1 MNRLTDNTVAQTFCS
16 VKSQFNTQLPLL
28 PDSLRHHSN
37 YTRKR
42 IVGNRGKVWRETGYY
57 GVSSYYRILTK
68 GLFIKRRDQVRDF
81 LKDVLGFTVAQREL
95 TLRLLEFWSHYGKV
109 YPKIALLCEEPGCS
123 KATAWRT
130 VAILEGQGLI
140 ERVNRI
146 MKPTRRQI
154 SNLYLLH
161 KLLLLIARYLAEHGQ
176 AFYEKWL
183 QPYLVL
189 PGRLF
194 WGGIY
199 RVLEARVGPG
209 GLTLV
214 GL

>member
-1 MNRLTDNTVAQTFCS
+1 MRTVNAPSTVAQTFWP
-16 VKSQFNTQLPLL
+16 VKSINSQLPLPL
-28 PDSLRHHSN
+28 SKGMRHHSN
-37 YTRKR
+37 SRPKY
-42 IVGNRGKVWRETGYY
+42 IIGNRDKVWRETGYY
-57 GVSSYYRILTK
+57 GVSSDYRILTK

-81 LKDVLGFTVAQREL
+81 LKYVLGFTVAQRDF

-130 VAILEGQGLI
+130 VAILEGLGLI

-161 KLLLLIARYLAEHGQ
+161 GLILLIARYLAEHGV
-176 AFYEKWL
+176 AFWEKWL
-183 QPYLVL
+183 RPALTM
-189 PGRLF
+189 PGQQF
-194 WGGIY
+194 WSQVFQTPGV
-199 RVLEARVGPG
+199 RAGPG
-209 GLTLV
+209 P
-214 GL
+214 